1 MSDKHIVN
9 KSRTCRRV
17 QTEENENYASEEKP
31 QRESERYRKDA
42 PRVAERLMLN
52 IDFHRVPSSSSDEH
66 SSSESLII
74 RTVSSRFVSGH
85 ANVNRISFSI
95 RCKAASDSAFSASKT
110 LFNRN
115 GNCAHQL
122 QYLRNTVISAPIIFA
137 DGLHDLLPFN
147 FCCRFGVI
155 RHESL
160 RICNMSF

>member
-17 QTEENENYASEEKP
+17 QTEESENYASEKKP

-52 IDFHRVPSSSSDEH
+52 IGLHRVSSSSDEH

-110 LFNRN
+110 LFSRN

-147 FCCRFGVI
+147 FCCRLGVI